1 VQEPS
6 LGFRE
11 ILQKI
16 AGGKDLTVNE
26 ASLAMDAI
34 IRGEATPA
42 QIGALIMGL
51 KLKGETIAEIV
62 GCATKVQE
70 VLKTIDLRQQQVV
83 DVTGTGGSGTPTFNI
98 STASAIVAA
107 ASGVKIAKQVS
118 RAATAGQGSVEAL
131 LALGVNVEVGINTL
145 QRCMNEV
152 GLAFILTDQYHGV
165 LARVEGPRREVG
177 VRSIFNIVQPISN
190 PAGAK
195 RQVIG
200 VFSEKLTDIVCQVL
214 KKLGM
219 QHSMVVFGLDGL
231 DEITTS
237 GKTKV
242 AELYQGAIQSY
253 YLSPEQFGI
262 ARSAASA
269 YRAVTAEESA
279 LIINEVLNAHPG
291 PARDVVV
298 LNAAAA
304 IRVGGFASSLEKAVE
319 IAKRSIDSGRAKEVL
334 ERLIKLT
341 QI

>member
-1 VQEPS
+1 V
-6 LGFRE
+6 
-11 ILQKI
+11 
-16 AGGKDLTVNE
+16 
-26 ASLAMDAI
+26 
-34 IRGEATPA
+34 
-42 QIGALIMGL
+42 
-51 KLKGETIAEIV
+51 
-62 GCATKVQE
+62 KV
-70 VLKTIDLRQQQVV
+70 
-83 DVTGTGGSGTPTFNI
+83 
-98 STASAIVAA
+98 
-107 ASGVKIAKQVS
+107 AKQVS
-118 RAATAGQGSVEAL
+118 RASSGGQGSVEAL

-152 GLAFILTDQYHGV
+152 GLCFLFTDAHNNV
-165 LARVEGPRREVG
+165 LARLEGPRREVG
-177 VRSIFNIVQPISN
+177 VRSIFNIVQPIVN

-200 VFSEKLTDIVCQVL
+200 VFSEKLTDVLAQVL
-214 KKLGM
+214 RKLGM
-219 QHSMVVFGLDGL
+219 QHCMVVFGLDGL

-242 AELYQGAIQSY
+242 AELYQGAVSSY

-269 YRAVTAEESA
+269 YRATSAEESA

-334 ERLIKLT
+334 ERMIKLT